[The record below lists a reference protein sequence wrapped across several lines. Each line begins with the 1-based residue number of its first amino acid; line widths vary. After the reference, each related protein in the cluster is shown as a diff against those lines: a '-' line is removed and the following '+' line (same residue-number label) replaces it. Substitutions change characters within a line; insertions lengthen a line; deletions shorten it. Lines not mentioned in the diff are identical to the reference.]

1 MPEEQDQKRKSG
13 FWPVVVVLLFLFV
26 AYVASYGPVVAA
38 HNAGRLPTGSIS
50 VLNAIYAPLDWAS
63 RHVPGVKHRF
73 RRYVDLWK

>member
-38 HNAGRLPTGSIS
+38 HNGASLTTQWWNVCRAEQRRPEKGQKAAGTEVMTSHIPVG
-50 VLNAIYAPLDWAS
+50 AE
-63 RHVPGVKHRF
+63 
-73 RRYVDLWK
+73 